1 MYTYGQVVFG
11 PAPNKVFWE
20 LISVSLPVPKLKPDN
35 PYSTF
40 HNVSVPPKTQ
50 LISAVLDVIFVAF
63 IELGSEHVACTK
75 QDVVAN
81 GNGQPEVCVVVELS
95 EQSFPP

>member
-1 MYTYGQVVFG
+1 M
-11 PAPNKVFWE
+11 
-20 LISVSLPVPKLKPDN
+20 
-35 PYSTF
+35 
-40 HNVSVPPKTQ
+40 
-50 LISAVLDVIFVAF
+50 LDVIFVAF